1 MMLFTR
7 AVYIGVDLSG
17 GKYNVAYAA
26 IDADRQLLALG
37 QGHVEETLAFIGGQ
51 HQAVV
56 ALNAPPRPNQG
67 CLAEPSVQEGLGDAL
82 AGEQGEDLRLA
93 EYLLRERNLRVYK
106 TAAREKDCRAWVRL
120 GFDLYKRMAALG
132 YQPYPTAEA
141 DLQIL
146 EAVPQ
151 VSYAVWLER
160 LPFPKPGLEGRLQ
173 RQLVLYDHGL
183 DIPDPMA
190 FFEEVTRYR
199 ILQGILP
206 EEVPYNPDELNAL
219 SNAYAA
225 WLAGKHPAETYLV
238 GDPVEG
244 QILVP
249 VKQMLASYAPPGS

>member
-17 GKYNVAYAA
+17 GKYDVAYAA

-37 QGHVEETLAFIGGQ
+37 QGHMEETLAFIGGQ

-67 CLAEPSVQEGLGDAL
+67 CLAESAAREGLGDAL
-82 AGEQGEDLRLA
+82 AGESGEEMRLA
-93 EYLLRERNLRVYK
+93 EYLLRERSLRVYK
-106 TAAREKDCRAWVRL
+106 TPAQEKDCRAWVRL

-132 YQPYPTAEA
+132 YQPYPTVDA

-151 VSYAVWLER
+151 VCYAVWLER
-160 LPFPKPGLEGRLQ
+160 LPFPKTGLEGRLQ

-219 SNAYAA
+219 ANAYAA
-225 WLAGKHPAETYLV
+225 WLASKRPAETCLV
-238 GDPVEG
+238 GDPGEG

-249 VKQMLASYAPPGS
+249 VEQILVQYTAPGG